1 MMSKK
6 IEINIPVKCK
16 VKGVDHIKATGF
28 VAWFY
33 VGEKRTKFLIQD
45 SRFSD
50 TEKLLVHFAS
60 GYSLGSTSP
69 AKISKY
75 RTGHSLTEREAARL
89 TLETIIGQAGLDQLE
104 KVMRDTP
111 AIN

>member
-1 MMSKK
+1 MSKK
-6 IEINIPVKCK
+6 VEINIPVACK

-45 SRFSD
+45 SRFSE
-50 TEKLLVHFAS
+50 TEKLLVHYPS

-69 AKISKY
+69 VKLSHY
-75 RTGHSLTEREAARL
+75 RTGFHLTEREAARL
-89 TLETIIGQAGLDQLE
+89 TLETLIGLNSLERLEHLIQA
-104 KVMRDTP
+104 TP
-111 AIN
+111 VIN